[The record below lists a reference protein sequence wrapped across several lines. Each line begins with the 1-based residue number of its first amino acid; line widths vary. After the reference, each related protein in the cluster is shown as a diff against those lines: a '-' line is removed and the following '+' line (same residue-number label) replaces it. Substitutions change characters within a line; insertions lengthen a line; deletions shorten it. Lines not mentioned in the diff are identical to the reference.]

1 MAARL
6 QAAYAGE
13 RAGTIQKQEQ
23 EVVKAWKAL
32 LAACEGRR
40 AQLVDTA
47 EKYRFFSM
55 VRDLISWMENVIRQI
70 ETQEK
75 PR

>member
-1 MAARL
+1 M

-13 RAGTIQKQEQ
+13 QAVAIHKQEQ

-32 LAACEGRR
+32 LQACEGRR

-47 EKYRFFSM
+47 EKFRFFSM
-55 VRDLISWMENVIRQI
+55 VRDLVSWMESVIRQI

>member
-13 RAGTIQKQEQ
+13 KAATIQMQEQ
-23 EVVKAWKAL
+23 EVMKAWKAL
-32 LAACEGRR
+32 LAACDGRR
-40 AQLVDTA
+40 GQLVDTA
-47 EKYRFFSM
+47 EKFRFFSM
-55 VRDLISWMENVIRQI
+55 VRDLISWMESVIRQI
-70 ETQEK
+70 DTQEK